1 MKQMGKSMEGKKA
14 SQGRHILVVEDN
26 EINLNMIL
34 DMLSIHNHKVTV
46 ARNGME
52 AIESA
57 KQHKPELVLM
67 DMRMPVMGGL
77 EATEKIRTLTGY
89 SSIPII
95 ALTASTGT
103 EAEERQI
110 KKGCTEYL
118 AKPIQTKELFEVLT
132 KHLEA

>member
-1 MKQMGKSMEGKKA
+1 MGEEIPEE
-14 SQGRHILVVEDN
+14 RRILVVEDN
-26 EINLNMIL
+26 EINLKMIL

-57 KQHKPELVLM
+57 KMHKPEIVLM

-77 EATEKIRTLTGY
+77 EATRKLREIPEFAET
-89 SSIPII
+89 PII

-103 EAEERQI
+103 DAEEAQI
-110 KKGCTEYL
+110 NIGCTGHL
-118 AKPIQTKELFEVLT
+118 PKPIQTRELFGVLT
-132 KHLEA
+132 KYLVT